1 MHEDATLAISHPQTS
16 PMEQRQI
23 DWSQTAAPAEAC
35 LGDSYHAPK

>member
-1 MHEDATLAISHPQTS
+1 MHEDATLAVPTHESHGTKA
-16 PMEQRQI
+16 I